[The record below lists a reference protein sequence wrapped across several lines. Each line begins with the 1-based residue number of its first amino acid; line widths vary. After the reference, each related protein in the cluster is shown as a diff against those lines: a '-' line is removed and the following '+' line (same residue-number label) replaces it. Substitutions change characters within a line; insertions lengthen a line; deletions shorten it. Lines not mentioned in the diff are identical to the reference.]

1 MSSSSLEE
9 VRTTTGMSLVRG
21 SARIRCSTSMPSSLG
36 SLRSS
41 RTTAGIVGG
50 SRPACLPVPN
60 RKSTAS
66 WPSLATMTLLAMLA
80 LRSARS
86 VSSSSFAL
94 SSTSMIIFS
103 IFPPLRRAPSVEFSC
118 GRPDRAGDQ
127 ELRHRLGMNGGGK
140 EIPLRLIATV
150 HAQEFQ
156 LLHGLDSLGDHPH
169 PERMRERDHHLGDRS
184 VLPVPVGLAH
194 ERSVDLKAI
203 DRQAREVAQ
212 VRIAGAEI
220 VDGDL
225 HPQLLQAIKDGDR
238 PLAALDQ
245 HAFGELELEIAR
257 LEARCSQGAL
267 DGLHETGTAE
277 LLRRDVHGEP
287 QPGERG

>member
-1 MSSSSLEE
+1 MSSSSLDD
-9 VRTTTGMSLVRG
+9 VRITTGISLVRG

-41 RTTAGIVGG
+41 RTTAGIVDS
-50 SRPACLPVPN
+50 SRPACFPVPN

-66 WPSLATMTLLAMLA
+66 WPSLATKTLLAMLA

-94 SSTSMIIFS
+94 SSTSMIVFS
-103 IFPPLRRAPSVEFSC
+103 ISPPLRRAPSVEFPG
-118 GRPDRAGDQ
+118 GRLDRAGSQ

-156 LLHGLDSLGDHPH
+156 LLHGLDSFGDHPH
-169 PERMRERDHHLGDRS
+169 PQRMRERDHRLGDRRVVP
-184 VLPVPVGLAH
+184 VLVGLAY
-194 ERSVDLKAI
+194 ERTVDLKAI
-203 DRQAREVAQ
+203 DRQTREIAQ
-212 VRIAGAEI
+212 ARIARPEV

-225 HPQLLQAIKDGDR
+225 HPQCFQIIEDG
-238 PLAALDQ
+238 
-245 HAFGELELEIAR
+245 H
-257 LEARCSQGAL
+257 
-267 DGLHETGTAE
+267 
-277 LLRRDVHGEP
+277 
-287 QPGERG
+287 